1 MTMETARLVE
11 QGRDH
16 KVVSRVGHASK
27 VGYHV
32 SKAITKRKCGKKIK
46 HSVPSTVLQQLFVS
60 CRQVFKG
67 PGTVPSPHDA
77 TYERK
82 VKAWTPIYG
91 FGGPRVPSF
100 ELPKGNGFSCLLLL
114 EASVSVCFLRLNGN
128 LLAVLYVLVIAILA
142 WLVLDLKNSN
152 KMRPEDV
159 GLSRDLQFFKP
170 KTVVQG
176 TPRVTYTTIYE
187 CSNFSLC
194 CLFIPATGVIPL
206 HNHPE
211 MTVFSKLL
219 LGKMHIKSYDLV
231 DPVNSDGSTPA
242 PQLRLAKLKA
252 DSVFTS
258 PCNTSVLY
266 PTEGGNIHAFTAITP
281 CAVLDVLGP
290 PYSKEDDRDC
300 SYYKDHPYAAYSNG
314 EASVTEGNGDC
325 YGWLEE
331 IEMPENSEM
340 DKIPYL
346 GPQVTETSC

>member
-32 SKAITKRKCGKKIK
+32 NKAIKKRKCGKKMK
-46 HSVPSTVLQQLFVS
+46 HSVPSMVPIALQQLFVS

-67 PGTVPSPHDA
+67 PGTVPSPHD
-77 TYERK
+77 
-82 VKAWTPIYG
+82 VH
-91 FGGPRVPSF
+91 
-100 ELPKGNGFSCLLLL
+100 
-114 EASVSVCFLRLNGN
+114 N
-128 LLAVLYVLVIAILA
+128 LCSIL
-142 WLVLDLKNSN
+142 DN
-152 KMRPEDV
+152 MRPEDV

-219 LGKMHIKSYDLV
+219 LGKMHIKSYDWI

-242 PQLRLAKLKA
+242 PQFRLAKLKA

-314 EASVTEGNGDC
+314 EAAVTEGNGDC